1 MSTFTYTPSS
11 VPNNNPIDNFVATGT
26 FFEDIYE
33 LRINGILIRIVD
45 VPIQSSSI
53 TFPSFTLSS
62 STYPNGP
69 YIVTIVGDNVVTY
82 TTFRPLQVYST
93 TFTYTPGSITS
104 DTPISNFTATG
115 PFPATNY
122 DLLINGTVVSTSD
135 DTRRGKDSIG
145 FYPFSLDSFQFPSG
159 SYPVTIFGNGNN
171 YTTAT
176 QIQVTCFVK
185 GTEILCADGI
195 KKVENIEVN
204 DEVVTYKH
212 GNKKVKHI
220 LSFKYTNDKSMSQ
233 ICKHKEHPLFI
244 TGGHSILVDELSEQE
259 KQQTMDIWNELKMV
273 DDKFL
278 LLAFI
283 SDKFEKIENENE
295 YDLYHIVLENDEL
308 DGQYG
313 IYADNILTETMSINC
328 YNTCLQKQG
337 LMVVNV

>member
-53 TFPSFTLSS
+53 TFPSFNLNSS
-62 STYPNGP
+62 QFPAGSYT
-69 YIVTIVGDNVVTY
+69 VTI
-82 TTFRPLQVYST
+82 
-93 TFTYTPGSITS
+93 
-104 DTPISNFTATG
+104 
-115 PFPATNY
+115 
-122 DLLINGTVVSTSD
+122 NGVQEE
-135 DTRRGKDSIG
+135 R
-145 FYPFSLDSFQFPSG
+145 
-159 SYPVTIFGNGNN
+159 N
-171 YTTAT
+171 YTTST

-204 DEVVTYKH
+204 DEVVTYNH

-244 TGGHSILVDELSEQE
+244 TGGHSILVDELSESE

-283 SDKFEKIENENE
+283 SDKFEKLENENE

-328 YNTCLQKQG
+328 YNTCVQKQG